1 MKVTRKMIKQAQAKE
16 IQVLRR
22 YFNREALRILPEDSM
37 KDRMLAIKQAE
48 YALDV
53 IESINDDEW
62 EPCLTSEE
70 LMKTFVTKETL

>member
-1 MKVTRKMIKQAQAKE
+1 MKVTKKMIKQAQAVE
-16 IQVLRR
+16 IGVLRS
-22 YFNREALRILPEDSM
+22 FFTREELSTGTEYSEED
-37 KDRMLAIKQAE
+37 RQLFIKQAE

-70 LMKTFVTKETL
+70 LMKTFVTKETV

>member
-1 MKVTRKMIKQAQAKE
+1 MKVTKKMIKQAQAKE
-16 IQVLRR
+16 IKVLRR
-22 YFNREALRILPEDSM
+22 YFNREALRIPPEHSM

-53 IESINDDEW
+53 LESINDDEW

-70 LMKTFVTKETL
+70 LMKTFVTKETV

>member
-1 MKVTRKMIKQAQAKE
+1 MKVTKKMIKQAQAKE

-22 YFNREALRILPEDSM
+22 YFNREALRIPPEDSM

-70 LMKTFVTKETL
+70 LMKTFVTN